1 MTMALAKARKEEGG
15 GVSKSSKSN
24 TGGVLVLAGRNTSSR
39 HFTKLVF
46 PPYFSLLEGRLLS
59 RESPT
64 PTDFISIARVE

>member
-15 GVSKSSKSN
+15 GVSKSMQKSN

-46 PPYFSLLEGRLLS
+46 PPYFSLLEGRL
-59 RESPT
+59 
-64 PTDFISIARVE
+64 